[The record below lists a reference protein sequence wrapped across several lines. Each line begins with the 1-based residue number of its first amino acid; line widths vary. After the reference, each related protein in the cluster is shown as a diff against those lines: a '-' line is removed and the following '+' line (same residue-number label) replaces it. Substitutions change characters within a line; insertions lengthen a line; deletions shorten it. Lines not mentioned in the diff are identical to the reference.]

1 VHHPVGGNGISCRR
15 RHWSP
20 SWWRVH
26 AAPAAK
32 EDMVAVPNTLST
44 LCLINRWWQQRDC
57 DRQHERSHR
66 PNTVAAIAG
75 AFWPRALAATSDDRA
90 ADGGRS

>member
-1 VHHPVGGNGISCRR
+1 MAI
-15 RHWSP
+15 
-20 SWWRVH
+20 
-26 AAPAAK
+26 
-32 EDMVAVPNTLST
+32 PNTLAT

-57 DRQHERSHR
+57 YRQHERSHR

-90 ADGGRS
+90 ADGGRSRQGSFSDRHRARRIEAPRLDDCR